1 MFEQKYFV
9 NPSVRNQIVLTDFGR
24 VVFRNHI
31 AFATNQ
37 TEYDFLKKYP
47 ECFEI
52 DKEKYLADEEQ
63 LTNYEIFKKTIEN
76 YRIKEEPKVEKKV
89 EVKVEAE
96 AKEEPVAKKGGRK
109 PKQA

>member
-1 MFEQKYFV
+1 MFDQKYFV

-37 TEYDFLKKYP
+37 QEYDFLKGYK

-89 EVKVEAE
+89 VEEKAE